1 MDRIKLG
8 EYVRFKDGEIGKIID
23 IKEDPPRVVYSE
35 YGEIGLV
42 ADIVKHSPNIID
54 LIEVG
59 DYVNGFEVDEFDDT
73 EGNIYLG
80 IPIYTDS
87 LMNCI
92 DEFRP
97 INTIDIKSIVTK
109 EQFAN
114 TEYKIKE

>member
-1 MDRIKLG
+1 MEEIKLG

-42 ADIVKHSPNIID
+42 ADIAKHSPNIID

-59 DYVNGFEVDEFDDT
+59 DICIIDDDFVYLYDEEFIKAIFEDT
-73 EGNIYLG
+73 KRGCKL
-80 IPIYTDS
+80 
-87 LMNCI
+87 
-92 DEFRP
+92 
-97 INTIDIKSIVTK
+97 KSIVTK

-114 TEYKIKE
+114 IEYKI